1 MENFFDSRHM
11 LEVIWKWKIHFGI
24 IGIAAFILAAL
35 FSSPTF
41 IRPKYKSEA
50 RLYPINVESYSNE
63 SESEQMLEIVSSMDI
78 KRRMFNAFK
87 LGEYY
92 GLKKDD
98 PYYRTKLIRKY
109 NKNVSIK
116 KTEYETVEI
125 SVLDWQPKQASD
137 MIDSMIFYY
146 NEKLRKIHRKKYNE
160 LAIAAFNDYQKR
172 QQEITSINNEVEKIR
187 KDYGI
192 LEFDLQVKELSKGYA
207 EALAAGKITA
217 ATKIK
222 SMLDRMSLK
231 GGEYKILTTKL
242 KNLQIQSD
250 TLKIRYDKALSR
262 SQQNISYAQV
272 IENPFPADK
281 KSYPVRW
288 LIALLAVAASELLAL
303 LVILL
308 LENGKKQ

>member
-1 MENFFDSRHM
+1 MENFFDSRRM

-24 IGIAAFILAAL
+24 IAVLAFALAAL
-35 FSSPTF
+35 FSSPMF

-63 SESEQMLEIVSSMDI
+63 SESEQMLEIVGSMDI
-78 KRRMFNAFK
+78 KRHMFDAFK
-87 LGEYY
+87 LGNYY
-92 GLKKDD
+92 GIKKDD

-125 SVLDWQPKQASD
+125 AVMDWEPQRASN
-137 MIDSMIFYY
+137 MIDSIICYY
-146 NEKLRKIHRKKYNE
+146 NEKLRKIHGKKYKE
-160 LAIAAFNDYQKR
+160 LATAAHNDLKKR
-172 QQEITSINNEVEKIR
+172 ENEIKDVTVAIEKIT
-187 KDYGI
+187 KEYGI
-192 LEFDLQVKELSKGYA
+192 LDFEMQVKELSKGYA
-207 EALAAGKITA
+207 EALAAGKTQA
-217 ATKIK
+217 ANKIQ

-231 GGEYKILTTKL
+231 GGEFEVLSTKL
-242 KNLQIQSD
+242 ENLQVQSD
-250 TLKIRYDKALSR
+250 TLKVRYDKALSR
-262 SQQNISYAQV
+262 SQQRISYAQV
-272 IENPFPADK
+272 VESPFPADK

-288 LIALLAVAASELLAL
+288 LIALLAVAGAEILAL